1 MGVTRRRGPARS
13 RRELPASVELAS
25 EWRTW
30 VLENLLRGGS
40 PVKITRLLVE
50 RGVAPR
56 RAAAAVA
63 HLRRS
68 PELAVCTKL
77 LASAGRA
84 EQVVELLLLHRR
96 AIEQVPRRAA
106 PVAEVF
112 YEEIFAQQRP
122 MLFPDL
128 VPSWPAFGKWS
139 PQYLRER
146 FGHVEVEVTDGRDA
160 DPVYDQN
167 TRKHTTRCL
176 LSAFVDRVTA
186 AGKSND
192 FYMVAQGRNTGRP
205 ELAGLFDDLALPAGW
220 FDDALL
226 PTSSALWFG
235 PMGTVTPLHHDT
247 SSILFCQVYG
257 SKRLQLVSPLELSMY
272 EVAQSLYSRANAET
286 RELLP
291 AGVQVLDI
299 TLAAGEALFIPA
311 GYWHQVRALD
321 VSISL
326 ALNGF
331 RRPNAFDWFR
341 PGELR

>member
-1 MGVTRRRGPARS
+1 MGVTRRRGRARFQ
-13 RRELPASVELAS
+13 RRLVGGEQLAP
-25 EWRTW
+25 EWRVW

-40 PVKITRLLVE
+40 PEDITRLLVE
-50 RGVAPR
+50 RGVDLR
-56 RAAAAVA
+56 RATAAVA
-63 HLRRS
+63 QARRS
-68 PELAVCTKL
+68 SELQLCAKL

-84 EQVVELLLLHRR
+84 EQVVELLLRHRR
-96 AIEQVPRRAA
+96 AVEHVPRRAA
-106 PVAEVF
+106 PAAAAF

-122 MLFPDL
+122 VLFPDL
-128 VPSWPAFGKWS
+128 VPAWPAFAKWS
-139 PQYLRER
+139 PGYLRER
-146 FGHVEVEVTDGRDA
+146 FGQVEVEVTDGREA
-160 DPVYDQN
+160 DPAYDQN
-167 TRKHTTRCL
+167 QRQHVTRCL
-176 LSAFVDRVTA
+176 LSAFVDRVTQ
-186 AGKSND
+186 AGESND
-192 FYMVAQGRNTGRP
+192 FYMVAQGRNTGLP

-235 PMGTVTPLHHDT
+235 PRGTVTPLHHDT

-257 SKRLQLVSPLELSMY
+257 SKRVQLISPLELSMY
-272 EVAQSLYSRANAET
+272 GVAQSLYSRANAET
-286 RELLP
+286 RESIP
-291 AGVQVLDI
+291 EGVQVLEL

-331 RRPNAFDWFR
+331 CRPNSFDWFR